1 MKRTAACLA
10 GLLMLVLLA
19 GCKGGADE
27 SGARENKGDI
37 ETSGTVS
44 VLYAAN
50 DGLYLIRF
58 LRNGAED
65 ADAAVR
71 GWQKERTFLPPYFL
85 RMGERPAI
93 CVRMVSMDAVL
104 KRGKKNCF

>member
-19 GCKGGADE
+19 GCKGSVDE

-44 VLYAAN
+44 AAGVSKN
-50 DGLYLIRF
+50 MNTYTIPLIS
-58 LRNGAED
+58 
-65 ADAAVR
+65 
-71 GWQKERTFLPPYFL
+71 
-85 RMGERPAI
+85 I
-93 CVRMVSMDAVL
+93 S
-104 KRGKKNCF
+104 

>member
-1 MKRTAACLA
+1 MKA
-10 GLLMLVLLA
+10 GH
-19 GCKGGADE
+19 G
-27 SGARENKGDI
+27 ENKGDI

-50 DGLYLIRF
+50 DGLYLIRV

-65 ADAAVR
+65 ADAAVST
-71 GWQKERTFLPPYFL
+71 ERLAEGTDISSPYFL

>member
-50 DGLYLIRF
+50 DGLYLIRV

-65 ADAAVR
+65 ADAAVST
-71 GWQKERTFLPPYFL
+71 ERLAFLPPYFL
-85 RMGERPAI
+85 RMGERLAI